1 MVLSLVY
8 EGGTSYLIF
17 QSQAWTPL
25 LDTTQMITS
34 FFPVHLVDRGTNAQI
49 DNNTIPLSLDLG
61 DPWGP
66 TTPYQQDPCGV
77 ANSDLGIGV
86 ILLVGSAPLPTI
98 ATSYFL

>member
-25 LDTTQMITS
+25 LDTTQTITF
-34 FFPVHLVDRGTNAQI
+34 FFPVLPVDRGTNAQI

-66 TTPYQQDPCGV
+66 TTPHQQDPCGV

-86 ILLVGSAPLPTI
+86 ILPVGSAPLPAII
-98 ATSYFL
+98 AG